1 MRNIKDTTANSSFI
15 GSLPKGCRMCIRGE
29 KSVLFLTGICKRD
42 CFYCPLSEQRKEK
55 DIMWIN
61 EKEVKK
67 DSDII
72 DEIKRC
78 GSKGVGITGGEPLN
92 DIKKFCRYV
101 RLLKQEFGKDFHIH
115 AYTSKTTLNK
125 EEIEQIESSGL
136 DALRFHVFN
145 IEKLKLEKKPYF
157 QTAIEIPV
165 MPKDEE
171 RLKKLI
177 KDADSMIDY
186 INLNELEFSDTNAE
200 AMIKKGFSLRDN
212 EDYAVAG
219 SIDTGINLL
228 EYAAKN
234 TKDISVHLCTA
245 STKYDYQYWNRLKKR
260 AKNIKEP
267 WETVTK
273 EGLIRKGV
281 IIGQLD
287 TINMHLP
294 KNTFKKTGG
303 RIETSVSNAKKA
315 AKAGIKSAVVLQ
327 IPTDDSFDFELT
339 PLNSKG
345 EEKE

>member
-1 MRNIKDTTANSSFI
+1 MRNIEDTKANSSLI
-15 GSLPKGCRMCIRGE
+15 GTLPKGCRMCIRGE

-42 CFYCPLSEQRKEK
+42 CFYCPLSEQRKGK
-55 DIMWIN
+55 DVMWIN

-78 GSKGVGITGGEPLN
+78 ESKGVGITGGEPLN
-92 DIKKFCRYV
+92 DIKRFCRYV
-101 RLLKQEFGKDFHIH
+101 RFLKQEFGKDFHIH

-136 DALRFHVFN
+136 DALRFHIFS
-145 IEKLKLEKKPYF
+145 IEKLELEKRPDF
-157 QTAIEIPV
+157 MTAIEIPV
-165 MPKDEE
+165 MPEDEE
-171 RLKKLI
+171 RLEKLI
-177 KDADSMIDY
+177 RDADSMVDY

-200 AMIKKGFSLRDN
+200 AMAKKGFILRDD
-212 EDYAVAG
+212 EDFAVAG
-219 SIDTGINLL
+219 SIETGINIL

-234 TKDISVHLCTA
+234 TKKISVHLCTA
-245 STKYDYQYWNRLKKR
+245 STKYDYQYWNRLKRR
-260 AKNIKEP
+260 AKNIKES
-267 WETVTK
+267 WETVTR

-281 IIGQLD
+281 IIGQLG
-287 TINMHLP
+287 TINLHLP

-303 RIETSVSNAKKA
+303 RIETSVSNARKA
-315 AKAGIKSAVVLQ
+315 AKAGIRSAIVLQ
-327 IPTDDSFDFELT
+327 MPTDDGFDFELT

>member
-1 MRNIKDTTANSSFI
+1 MRNIEDTKANSSII
-15 GSLPKGCRMCIRGE
+15 GTLPKGCRMCIRGE

-55 DIMWIN
+55 DTMWIN

-67 DSDII
+67 DADII
-72 DEIKRC
+72 DEIKIC

-101 RLLKQEFGKDFHIH
+101 RLLKHEFGKDFHIH
-115 AYTSKTTLNK
+115 AYTSKTTLDK

-136 DALRFHVFN
+136 DALRFHVFS
-145 IEKLKLEKKPYF
+145 IEKLKLKKKPCF

-165 MPKDEE
+165 MPKDEN

-177 KDADSMIDY
+177 KDADSIIDY

-200 AMIKKGFSLRDN
+200 AMTKKGFSLRDD

-219 SIDTGINLL
+219 SIETGINLL
-228 EYAAKN
+228 EYTAKN
-234 TKDISVHLCTA
+234 TKKISVHLCTA
-245 STKYDYQYWNRLKKR
+245 STKYDYQYWNRLKRR

-267 WETVTK
+267 WETVTR

-281 IIGQLD
+281 IIGQLG
-287 TINMHLP
+287 TINLHLP
-294 KNTFKKTGG
+294 KNTFKNKNG
-303 RIETSVSNAKKA
+303 RIETNVSNAKKA
-315 AKAGIKSAVVLQ
+315 AKAGIKSAIVLQ
-327 IPTDDSFDFELT
+327 MPTDDSFDFELT
-339 PLNSKG
+339 PLNNKG
-345 EEKE
+345 KEKE